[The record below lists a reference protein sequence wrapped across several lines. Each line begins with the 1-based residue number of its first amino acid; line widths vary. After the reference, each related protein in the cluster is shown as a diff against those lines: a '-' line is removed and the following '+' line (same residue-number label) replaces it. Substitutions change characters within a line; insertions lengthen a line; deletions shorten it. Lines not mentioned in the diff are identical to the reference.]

1 MIGTPMTQSTNAFS
15 FRCTGA
21 NNIDNNPTGKGTCE
35 FPQLFIGCANKFGE
49 QRKCLVGV
57 ISKCVGKRFFIE
69 DANLR
74 RNLLE
79 RFVLF
84 HLSA

>member
-1 MIGTPMTQSTNAFS
+1 MIGPSMTQSTNAAS
-15 FRCTGA
+15 FWCAGA
-21 NNIDNNPTGKGTCE
+21 NDIDNNPTGKGTRE
-35 FPQLFIGCANKFGE
+35 FAQRFIGCANEFGE

-57 ISKCVGKRFFIE
+57 VAKCVGKCFFIE

-74 RNLLE
+74 RNLLK